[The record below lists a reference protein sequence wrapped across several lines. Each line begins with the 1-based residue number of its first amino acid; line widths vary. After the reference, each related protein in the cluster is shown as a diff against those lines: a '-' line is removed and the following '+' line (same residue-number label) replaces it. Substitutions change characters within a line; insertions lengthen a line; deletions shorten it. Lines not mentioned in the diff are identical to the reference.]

1 MALLIV
7 PRGPVI
13 GLEANTLQP
22 TKSLNQVQSPC
33 QVSQQEHV
41 KGLLLTFDQI
51 HLKSLPWDSE
61 NHHLKICLECLIPGN
76 QYQVHV
82 LIIEIITDAFRKL
95 SSRRIQNRTLLWA
108 MVTQGNP
115 FSLASSARISAFRVE
130 ALPYASV
137 QVQNPTGGRHLV
149 NAFLPGQ
156 VNKTDLFTEL
166 AQQSSNK
173 QAVYHLEDPSLLC
186 FPSYPW

>member
-61 NHHLKICLECLIPGN
+61 NHHLKSVWNASYLGTSIRYMYLSQRLLLMSSGSSQVDGFKTKHRRGPWWQEEIPSHLPAVLE
-76 QYQVHV
+76 YQ
-82 LIIEIITDAFRKL
+82 L
-95 SSRRIQNRTLLWA
+95 
-108 MVTQGNP
+108 
-115 FSLASSARISAFRVE
+115 FRVE
-130 ALPYASV
+130 ALSYTSA

-149 NAFLPGQ
+149 NVFLPGQ